1 MRMNTKVTKW
11 KEEKSLQRLLAIEYV
26 KDYCMQKGF
35 SLEKLKAQRFEL
47 SYHECGFFQ
56 SSDTTALGL
65 INDQET
71 MPKATLII
79 KNENGELVICETEYT
94 KKYLGKESV

>member
-1 MRMNTKVTKW
+1 
-11 KEEKSLQRLLAIEYV
+11 
-26 KDYCMQKGF
+26 MQKGF

-65 INDQET
+65 VNDQET

>member
-1 MRMNTKVTKW
+1 
-11 KEEKSLQRLLAIEYV
+11 
-26 KDYCMQKGF
+26 MQKGF

-65 INDQET
+65 LNDQET